1 MTGEPDDLDSM
12 VEPVVP
18 RRHRVVDLDC
28 GTGGT
33 LAQVAP
39 AVPGGLV
46 AGLDGLEAAAA
57 GVRSVLAGEL
67 SLFRRRYRVPG
78 EAGPYE
84 VTVTPLADGAVVTHR
99 PAPDPHGARSV
110 R

>member
-1 MTGEPDDLDSM
+1 M
-12 VEPVVP
+12 
-18 RRHRVVDLDC
+18 VDLGC

-39 AVPGGLV
+39 AVGGRLV
-46 AGLDGLEAAAA
+46 AGLDPRRSPTRSPAWSLGAAAA

-67 SLFRRRYRVPG
+67 SLFRCRYLVPG
-78 EAGPYE
+78 EAGSHE
-84 VTVTPLADGAVVTHR
+84 VTVLPLADGDGAVVTHR

>member
-1 MTGEPDDLDSM
+1 
-12 VEPVVP
+12 
-18 RRHRVVDLDC
+18 
-28 GTGGT
+28 
-33 LAQVAP
+33 
-39 AVPGGLV
+39 
-46 AGLDGLEAAAA
+46 
-57 GVRSVLAGEL
+57 VLAGEP
-67 SLFRRRYRVPG
+67 SLFRCRYRVPG